1 MERETSCI
9 NSRVILDY
17 TKEHNNGDLSD
28 LLKNLDPRIDLLPDP
43 EAFLEDPNNWISCTV
58 VSKLFKRAKLIFND
72 EWVPYKIAQYA
83 VEKTDLGFKS
93 LIVKVF
99 GSHSRALK
107 NAQRIN
113 AKWNKSKDVEL
124 VKIKRSDAIIRL
136 HWNPRMDVSKDICL
150 FNQGAYTFIP
160 TTWGGKPLSLT
171 EEKCY
176 FEGSPYCEYHL
187 KWNTKNRFQETFSR
201 FFTPKSV
208 LMKTIKEIE
217 NDKKIIEQKYG
228 EVYQLNVD
236 LNQKIKQIVAIQE
249 TGKAILSVL
258 DLEQLLTVIMNILS
272 NVCKIHRAIIMLVN
286 ENERQLEYIYGTD
299 YSGKVSKEVK
309 NYTVSLDRLSNILAR
324 VTNTGRSEY
333 VPEVNSSS
341 LRKEN
346 VMLTYVKPTSVYVVP
361 LITRSKVIG
370 VIATDAID
378 GRGIPLE
385 TRETLEVFAPQI
397 AIAIENARLYSRLQK
412 QMAELKKSQA
422 LLSRSEK
429 FSFLG
434 NLAARLAHEIKNPMT
449 AIGTF
454 IQMMPKKYDDQE
466 FRENFHMIALEETGR
481 INNLIT
487 ELLDLVK
494 KRESH
499 FELNNLHDLIEK
511 MILLVSPQSNAKR
524 IDVSRRFDPNIG
536 QVWMDSE
543 KMKEVILNLLSNAVE
558 FTPEGGKIEFTTKNC
573 TKKGRPDTICIEIKD
588 NGPGIP
594 QSMIDNVFDPYFT
607 TKHKSSIHNGTGLG
621 LFIAHQNMQDH
632 DGAIEVKSKFN
643 KGTVFTLTLPVD
655 NPNQSPPSINVSK
668 ESCE

>member
-1 MERETSCI
+1 METIAEM
-9 NSRVILDY
+9 
-17 TKEHNNGDLSD
+17 E
-28 LLKNLDPRIDLLPDP
+28 
-43 EAFLEDPNNWISCTV
+43 ED
-58 VSKLFKRAKLIFND
+58 KKLI
-72 EWVPYKIAQYA
+72 
-83 VEKTDLGFKS
+83 
-93 LIVKVF
+93 
-99 GSHSRALK
+99 
-107 NAQRIN
+107 
-113 AKWNKSKDVEL
+113 
-124 VKIKRSDAIIRL
+124 
-136 HWNPRMDVSKDICL
+136 
-150 FNQGAYTFIP
+150 
-160 TTWGGKPLSLT
+160 
-171 EEKCY
+171 EEKY
-176 FEGSPYCEYHL
+176 E
-187 KWNTKNRFQETFSR
+187 
-201 FFTPKSV
+201 
-208 LMKTIKEIE
+208 
-217 NDKKIIEQKYG
+217 
-228 EVYQLNVD
+228 EVNQLNLE
-236 LNQKIKQIVAIQE
+236 LNYKIKQLTAIHE
-249 TGKAILSVL
+249 TGKAILSLL
-258 DLEQLLTVIMNILS
+258 DLKHLLTVIMNLLS
-272 NVCKIHRAIIMLVN
+272 NVCRINRAVIMLVN
-286 ENERQLEYIYGTD
+286 EEERCLEHIHGMGLNGEMPD
-299 YSGKVSKEVK
+299 VIK
-309 NYTVSLDRLSNILAR
+309 NYRVPLDRLSNILAR

-333 VPEVNSSS
+333 VPEVKGSS

-346 VMLTYVKPTSVYVVP
+346 IMLTHVKPTSVYVVP

-378 GRGIPLE
+378 GRGVPQE

-397 AIAIENARLYSRLQK
+397 AIAIENARLYSRLQE

-454 IQMMPKKYDDQE
+454 IQMMPQKYDDQE

-499 FELNNLHDLIEK
+499 FEFNSLHDLIEK

-543 KMKEVILNLLSNAVE
+543 KIKEVILNLLSNAVD

-573 TKKGRPDTICIEIKD
+573 IKKGCPDIICIEIKD
-588 NGPGIP
+588 NGLGIP

-607 TKHKSSIHNGTGLG
+607 TKHKTSIHNGTGLG

-632 DGAIEVKSKFN
+632 DGIIEVKSKIN

-655 NPNQSPPSINVSK
+655 NSNQSSRSI
-668 ESCE
+668 EAREEACE

>member
-1 MERETSCI
+1 MEQETSCI

-17 TKEHNNGDLSD
+17 IKEHNNGDLSD

-43 EAFLEDPNNWISCTV
+43 EGFLEDPNNWISCTV

-72 EWVPYKIAQYA
+72 EGVPYKIAQYA

-99 GSHSRALK
+99 GSHNRALK
-107 NAQRIN
+107 NAQGIN
-113 AKWNKSKDVEL
+113 TKWNKSKEVEL
-124 VKIKRSDAIIRL
+124 VKINRNDAIIRL

-150 FNQGAYTFIP
+150 YNQGAYTFIP
-160 TTWGGKPLSLT
+160 TTWGGKPLSLK

-187 KWNTKNRFQETFSR
+187 KWITKNRFQEIFSR
-201 FFTPKSV
+201 FFAPKSV

-228 EVYQLNVD
+228 EVYQLNVE

-258 DLEQLLTVIMNILS
+258 DLKQLLTVIMNILS

-299 YSGKVSKEVK
+299 YSDKVPKEVK

-346 VMLTYVKPTSVYVVP
+346 IMLTHVKPTSVYVVP

-378 GRGIPLE
+378 GRGVPQE
-385 TRETLEVFAPQI
+385 TRETLEVFAPHI
-397 AIAIENARLYSRLQK
+397 AIAIENARLYSRLQE

-454 IQMMPKKYDDQE
+454 IQMMPQKYDDQE

-499 FELNNLHDLIEK
+499 FEFNSLHDLIEK

-543 KMKEVILNLLSNAVE
+543 KIKEVILNLLSNAVD

-573 TKKGRPDTICIEIKD
+573 IKKGCPDTICIEIKD
-588 NGPGIP
+588 NGLGIP

-607 TKHKSSIHNGTGLG
+607 TKHKSSIHNGNGLG

-632 DGAIEVKSKFN
+632 DGIIEVKSKVN

-655 NPNQSPPSINVSK
+655 NSNPSLPSIDATT